1 MERGVLRV
9 TVKVQNTELSKQT
22 KQSTNV
28 HLLAESALRKQGTS
42 LAQFLFPFLHG
53 NRLETV
59 TASWSHLFHTV
70 LSSIPK
76 VGAEPSKTM
85 LSPLIS
91 LRSGHKS

>member
-28 HLLAESALRKQGTS
+28 HLLAESALRNGGPPW
-42 LAQFLFPFLHG
+42 QFLFPFSHG